1 MKKLLIIILSCT
13 LVNILN
19 AYMDRTVPS
28 NIQKKY
34 VSVDSGQL
42 KVDYKSM
49 CYETCEKYQG
59 WDGKSGGC
67 GGSVLTCS
75 CRCNQ

>member
-49 CYETCEKYQG
+49 IK
-59 WDGKSGGC
+59 
-67 GGSVLTCS
+67 
-75 CRCNQ
+75 